1 MTHSMCACVRTR
13 TRREDGVDALF
24 VSVRIIE
31 SSTWAIH
38 LASDA
43 MTAPISLVLFD
54 LDDVLCRYDRSA
66 RIAHLAGVVGRDAP
80 TVRQAIWDSGLE
92 GRADAGQ
99 VSDADYISELGALL
113 GYPLTVDDWLDARR
127 AAMTADPEAIRLA
140 REVSTRH
147 KAAVLTNNCCLLADH
162 IHYLCPPVAGIFGAQ
177 VYASASFGFAKPSP
191 ELYLRC
197 VKHLRVDPAKVLF
210 IDDVEANVAG
220 AIQAGLQAYR
230 FVDTAA
236 LELELTSRQLL

>member
-1 MTHSMCACVRTR
+1 MRF
-13 TRREDGVDALF
+13 F
-24 VSVRIIE
+24 VSVRIVG

-66 RIAHLAGVVGRDAP
+66 RIAHLAGVVGRDAQ

-99 VSDADYISELGALL
+99 IGDADYIAELGALL
-113 GYPLTVDDWLDARR
+113 GHPLTVDDWLDARR
-127 AAMTADPEAIRLA
+127 AAMTPDAEAIGLA
-140 REVSTRH
+140 REVAARH
-147 KAAVLTNNCCLLADH
+147 KVAVLTNNCCLLADH
-162 IHYLCPPVAGIFGAQ
+162 IHYLCPPVADVFGAQ
-177 VYASASFGFAKPSP
+177 VYASALFGMAKPSP
-191 ELYLRC
+191 DLYLRC
-197 VKHLRVDPAKVLF
+197 VKHLRVEPAKAFF

-220 AIQAGLQAYR
+220 AIQAGLQGYR
-230 FVDTAA
+230 FVDTTA
-236 LELELTSRQLL
+236 LERELTAQRLL

>member
-1 MTHSMCACVRTR
+1 V
-13 TRREDGVDALF
+13 
-24 VSVRIIE
+24 E
-31 SSTWAIH
+31 SSTWTIH
-38 LASDA
+38 FASNA

-66 RIAHLAGVVGRDAP
+66 RIAHLAGVVGRDAQ

-99 VSDADYISELGALL
+99 VGDADYIAELGALL

-127 AAMTADPEAIRLA
+127 AAMTPDTEVIRLA
-140 REVSTRH
+140 RAVAARH

-162 IHYLCPPVAGIFGAQ
+162 IHFLCPPVAEVFGVH

-191 ELYLRC
+191 DLYARC
-197 VKHLRVDPAKVLF
+197 VRHLRMDAAKVLF

-220 AIQAGLQAYR
+220 AIQAGLQGYR
-230 FVDTAA
+230 FVDAVG
-236 LELELTSRQLL
+236 LESELSGRRLL